1 MDTLDHAFTA
11 PLPCIELCV
20 VLEAIPLELHYK
32 CSFIGRGSSDTALL
46 QSKTGSSLSM
56 QYFIKVCKLKIT
68 TEKLHMVYF
77 STVSTTTSKYKMSV
91 LHMRKLFSAET
102 THCNHSSQHEGFNT
116 DSKCEALCK
125 FAV

>member
-1 MDTLDHAFTA
+1 MDTLGHAFTA

-20 VLEAIPLELHYK
+20 VLEAIPSELHYK
-32 CSFIGRGSSDTALL
+32 YSFVGRGSSGTAFL

-68 TEKLHMVYF
+68 TEKLHMMHF
-77 STVSTTTSKYKMSV
+77 STVSTTTSKCKMSV
-91 LHMRKLFSAET
+91 LHMRKLFSTET
-102 THCNHSSQHEGFNT
+102 THCNHSSKHKGFNT

-125 FAV
+125 FTV